1 MGGGVAPSDWDATL
15 FADSAAVVVRG
26 PRLAVYAAELD
37 DLFDR
42 TGAPLAARWPSLD
55 AWSRHHPRYEPWA
68 VLVRR
73 GARVG
78 GGRIDDGTGDGG
90 ELVGAA
96 VLARQLRF
104 GCWKIG
110 PAGVEGEPACLAAA
124 DPPATTAL
132 ATAVRRALGQLDRPW
147 LLRLTDLPDPDPV
160 AAALMTEL
168 PFSARRPGPDAPQL
182 RFAPGQPLTAYLSRN
197 TRAAVAKARNRIIRD
212 GLTANTAWTAAP
224 GQVAAVLPELMSVHR
239 QRSIQVHGRS
249 AFDDPVAAMFFDAVV
264 RRHASAGK
272 VRLLTLRLDQALAA
286 FALCLLDRDT
296 LWVYANMV
304 SPDWL
309 RYSAGTIANAEV
321 VRWAYAAPET
331 AGVDWGTGL
340 QRYKLS
346 GAVTLRPSQHLYAW
360 SSRGVQLGVA
370 ARRQLS
376 RNRAPR
382 TEPAGPVPPRERP

>member
-1 MGGGVAPSDWDATL
+1 V
-15 FADSAAVVVRG
+15 F
-26 PRLAVYAAELD
+26 
-37 DLFDR
+37 
-42 TGAPLAARWPSLD
+42 
-55 AWSRHHPRYEPWA
+55 
-68 VLVRR
+68 
-73 GARVG
+73 
-78 GGRIDDGTGDGG
+78 
-90 ELVGAA
+90 
-96 VLARQLRF
+96 ARQLRF

-124 DPPATTAL
+124 DPPAATAL

-168 PFSARRPGPDAPQL
+168 PISTRHPGPDAPQL

-197 TRAAVAKARNRIIRD
+197 TRAAVAKARNRIVRD
-212 GLTANTAWTAAP
+212 GLTAHTAWTAAP
-224 GQVAAVLPELMSVHR
+224 GQVAAALPEVMAVHR
-239 QRSIQVHGRS
+239 QCSLQVHGRS

-272 VRLLTLRLDQALAA
+272 VRLLTLRLDRALAA

-309 RYSAGTIANAEV
+309 RYSAGTISNAEV
-321 VRWAYAAPET
+321 VSWAYTTPEIG
-331 AGVDWGTGL
+331 GVDWGTGV

-346 GAVTLRPSQHLYAW
+346 GAVTLPPSRHLYAW
-360 SSRGVQLGVA
+360 SSRSDRLSVA
-370 ARRQLS
+370 VRRLLS
-376 RNRAPR
+376 PNHASR
-382 TEPAGPVPPRERP
+382 TEPGDPVPSRERA